1 MAFTVQFLRYF
12 LYFSHL
18 ILIRLKYSMVVKNLP
33 ASGDVRDAGSI
44 PGLGRCPVEGNGSP
58 LQYSRLENSMARG
71 TWWATVHRVAESDTT
86 ERLST
91 CARAHTHKS

>member
-33 ASGDVRDAGSI
+33 ASGDVRDAGRPLCQEDPLEKKAAKHSSI
-44 PGLGRCPVEGNGSP
+44 LAWEIP
-58 LQYSRLENSMARG
+58 
-71 TWWATVHRVAESDTT
+71 WT
-86 ERLST
+86 EIQLCSSFALSS
-91 CARAHTHKS
+91 C